1 LSDLLFIL
9 RKDLRYAMRLPQ
21 VWVWMFAM
29 PLALSY
35 LVGTLMGSI
44 LGRID
49 QIAIYTAPRA
59 GFLAEDLARRLT
71 TSGYKVVQVPT
82 RDALKEHSIWVSIPD
97 DFTHSVLAGPP
108 AEVEFAYPVGYRF
121 AGYDV
126 YRVGRA
132 VDEILGD
139 LVVLSKR
146 GSALDAVQL
155 TALEG
160 QPRKI
165 GLHVE
170 SAGKARRL
178 ILGFQQSVPGF
189 IVMFT
194 LQVSL
199 TAGSVLLIAER
210 RKGVLR
216 RLASTPVSRASIVG
230 GKMAARVSLGAI
242 QVAVAMVAGR
252 YWFGVDWGPHLW
264 AVLVLLAAY
273 ITLCSAL
280 AVAFASIAR
289 TESQALA
296 AGVIVSCLLAALG
309 GCWWPIEVTPEWMQR
324 AALFVP
330 SGWAMDGLHK
340 LISYGDSPAAILPHL
355 AALVAAT
362 MVVGYI
368 AVRRFRLI

>member
-1 LSDLLFIL
+1 
-9 RKDLRYAMRLPQ
+9 
-21 VWVWMFAM
+21 
-29 PLALSY
+29 
-35 LVGTLMGSI
+35 
-44 LGRID
+44 
-49 QIAIYTAPRA
+49 
-59 GFLAEDLARRLT
+59 
-71 TSGYKVVQVPT
+71 
-82 RDALKEHSIWVSIPD
+82 
-97 DFTHSVLAGPP
+97 
-108 AEVEFAYPVGYRF
+108 
-121 AGYDV
+121 
-126 YRVGRA
+126 
-132 VDEILGD
+132 
-139 LVVLSKR
+139 
-146 GSALDAVQL
+146 
-155 TALEG
+155 
-160 QPRKI
+160 
-165 GLHVE
+165 
-170 SAGKARRL
+170 
-178 ILGFQQSVPGF
+178 
-189 IVMFT
+189 
-194 LQVSL
+194 
-199 TAGSVLLIAER
+199 
-210 RKGVLR
+210 
-216 RLASTPVSRASIVG
+216 
-230 GKMAARVSLGAI
+230 
-242 QVAVAMVAGR
+242 MVAGR